1 MMNLNIKMQNN
12 TTRKHMDNK
21 ITAVQWLFNEV
32 INYNGIVPVHVIE
45 QAAEMEKEQHGKTW
59 DDAITQF
66 IAKGFNSERTIC
78 DFDEYYAGN
87 YE

>member
-1 MMNLNIKMQNN
+1 MEDNMTAVDWLF
-12 TTRKHMDNK
+12 RKLWDQPKDK
-21 ITAVQWLFNEV
+21 ITWWEILDKAK
-32 INYNGIVPVHVIE
+32 
-45 QAAEMEKEQHGKTW
+45 EMEKEQHGKTW

-66 IAKGFNSERTIC
+66 IARGFNSERTVC

>member
-1 MMNLNIKMQNN
+1 MENKTAVDWLF
-12 TTRKHMDNK
+12 RKLWDQPKDK
-21 ITAVQWLFNEV
+21 ITWWEILDKAK
-32 INYNGIVPVHVIE
+32 
-45 QAAEMEKEQHGKTW
+45 EMEKEQHGKTW

-66 IAKGFNSERTIC
+66 IARGFNSERTVC

>member
-1 MMNLNIKMQNN
+1 MEDNMTAVDWLFRNLWDQPK
-12 TTRKHMDNK
+12 DK
-21 ITAVQWLFNEV
+21 ITWWEILDKAK
-32 INYNGIVPVHVIE
+32 
-45 QAAEMEKEQHGKTW
+45 EMEKEQHGKTW

-66 IAKGFNSERTIC
+66 IARGFNSERTVC

>member
-1 MMNLNIKMQNN
+1 ME
-12 TTRKHMDNK
+12 NK
-21 ITAVQWLFNEV
+21 QTAVQWL
-32 INYNGIVPVHVIE
+32 INKIDMQYPDINVKWKEWMVDK
-45 QAAEMEKEQHGKTW
+45 AKEMEKEQHGKTW

-66 IAKGFNSERTIC
+66 IARGFNSERTVC

>member
-1 MMNLNIKMQNN
+1 MQNN
-12 TTRKHMDNK
+12 TTRIPMENK
-21 ITAVQWLFNEV
+21 MTAVQWLFNEV

-59 DDAITQF
+59 DDAITQY
-66 IAKGFNSERTIC
+66 IARGFNSERTVC

>member
-1 MMNLNIKMQNN
+1 MENKM
-12 TTRKHMDNK
+12 
-21 ITAVQWLFNEV
+21 TAVQWLFNEV

-66 IAKGFNSERTIC
+66 IARGFNSERTIC

>member
-1 MMNLNIKMQNN
+1 ME
-12 TTRKHMDNK
+12 NK
-21 ITAVQWLFNEV
+21 QTAVEWFAQKDTELTISFLEGNLSQ
-32 INYNGIVPVHVIE
+32 IQITIE
-45 QAAEMEKEQHGKTW
+45 KFKCLQQAKEMDKEQHGKTW

-66 IAKGFNSERTIC
+66 IARGFNSQRTVC